1 MSKCHIVGMSRLIY
15 LFSFSDKTFPNMFS
29 SLFNSF
35 TRLLKNRRDQPISV
49 DRVGTNNAESI
60 NNSKEPQ
67 KVAWDVK
74 SRKRTSIVND
84 VESRMEDIDVNE
96 PRYDVTIY
104 KENNPAKKRQRN
116 PTFYAQ
122 RWENCISLPN
132 IFRTSSIQD
141 KSMKIS
147 RKRRK
152 YGRYQ
157 RKIEHKCNRNDTD
170 GTDDE
175 EILSATEAS
184 IHSLNNGPDDK
195 DQLTHRLVW
204 ISNMDSTM
212 DMSWDMLVNEDIGI
226 QGENR
231 YDSVDSVYHQS
242 TSSSDEYLSCEEDLT
257 DYNENFITD
266 DDNNESPHKALNRIS
281 SIQKRSWT
289 IRQRRKENIYKRRS
303 MDISVLIQ
311 R

>member
-1 MSKCHIVGMSRLIY
+1 ML
-15 LFSFSDKTFPNMFS
+15 S

-35 TRLLKNRRDQPISV
+35 SRLLKNRRNQPISV
-49 DRVGTNNAESI
+49 NRVGTNNEESF
-60 NNSKEPQ
+60 NNSKETQ
-67 KVAWDVK
+67 KVVWDVK
-74 SRKRTSIVND
+74 SRKGTTAIND
-84 VESRMEDIDVNE
+84 VESRLVDIDVNE
-96 PRYDVTIY
+96 PIYDFTIY
-104 KENNPAKKRQRN
+104 KEVNAVKKRQKN

-157 RKIEHKCNRNDTD
+157 RKIEYTCNRNSEN

-184 IHSLNNGPDDK
+184 SHSLNNGPNNN

-204 ISNMDSTM
+204 MSNVDSTM
-212 DMSWDMLVNEDIGI
+212 DMLVNHDISI
-226 QGENR
+226 RGENS
-231 YDSVDSVYHQS
+231 YDSVDSVYDQS
-242 TSSSDEYLSCEEDLT
+242 TLSSDEYLSCEEDLT

-266 DDNNESPHKALNRIS
+266 DDNDESPHKALNRIS

-289 IRQRRKENIYKRRS
+289 IRQRRKENIDKRRS
-303 MDISVLIQ
+303 MDTSVLIQ

>member
-1 MSKCHIVGMSRLIY
+1 
-15 LFSFSDKTFPNMFS
+15 MFS

-74 SRKRTSIVND
+74 SRKRSSIVND

-104 KENNPAKKRQRN
+104 KENNPVKKRQRN

-157 RKIEHKCNRNDTD
+157 RKIEYTCDGND
-170 GTDDE
+170 TDDE
-175 EILSATEAS
+175 EILSGTEAS
-184 IHSLNNGPDDK
+184 DHSLNNGPDDN
-195 DQLTHRLVW
+195 DHLTRSLVW
-204 ISNMDSTM
+204 LSNVDSTM
-212 DMSWDMLVNEDIGI
+212 DMLVNQDISI
-226 QGENR
+226 RGENS
-231 YDSVDSVYHQS
+231 YDSVDSVYDQS
-242 TSSSDEYLSCEEDLT
+242 TLSSGEYLSCEEDLT

-266 DDNNESPHKALNRIS
+266 DDNDESPHKALNRIS